1 MKNLG
6 EVLRK
11 WRTMKEL
18 DLRTASKQMGLISA
32 STLMRIEHGRDPS
45 GKSLATILHWL
56 LR

>member
-18 DLRTASKQMGLISA
+18 DLRTAAKQMGIISA

-45 GKSLATILHWL
+45 GKSLAMILNWL

>member
-6 EVLRK
+6 EVLKK
-11 WRTMKEL
+11 WRVMKEL
-18 DLRTASKQMGLISA
+18 DLRTAAKQMGIISA

-45 GKSLATILHWL
+45 GKSLAAILNWL

>member
-45 GKSLATILHWL
+45 GKSLATILNWL
-56 LR
+56 LK